1 MNLPFRTTLAL
12 TLLLLAAAP
21 APAQD
26 ADAWVLPRGKLELTG
41 TGVFTHYQRRLGGDG
56 LGSEFAQP
64 FQELALQALGDSL
77 ARANVGTRLLW
88 SRLTGGAALPDSLV
102 PGTTSLR
109 LRADIRQV
117 PLTVRYGWRDRITL
131 FATLP
136 IERRAVSSLG
146 PFLLG
151 GNVGLNP
158 DAARNRTALSNIDP
172 ALAGYGGGLLL
183 PTRGSQLG
191 DSLQALLRA
200 RGTDT
205 LNLPTRTVDFA
216 NLQANNQ
223 LAAFDSLS
231 NSRGYRFGDVQV
243 GARFLLTPG
252 PPGWPIPDTVQRRAV
267 RTSVGVRG
275 RLPTGA
281 RGTTFRTE
289 LVPGGG
295 HFGVGVD
302 AFNDVFL
309 SRRWLVSASAS
320 FDVLLPANVQRLAF
334 AADRPF
340 PPDTAVR
347 TVRREPGSQLAFNV
361 VPRWRLTRELS
372 FAGQYAFTRS
382 GATTYTGD
390 VLPSPVETLDAW
402 MAHAAGIG
410 ARYST
415 LRAYSLGQAAVPVEV
430 DLSVL
435 SAFAGSGEAPAYSQV
450 RIIGRFHPHRG
461 LLPGPDSIPAP
472 PPVPADTTA
481 PAPAATTPS
490 AEPVTPPAPPATPP
504 ATPPGTPTTSV
515 ARPPDEEWR

>member
-1 MNLPFRTTLAL
+1 MNLPFRTCLAL
-12 TLLLLAAAP
+12 TLLLLAAVP

-26 ADAWVLPRGKLELTG
+26 ADAWVLPRGRLEVAG
-41 TGVFTHYQRRLGGDG
+41 TGAFTHYQRRLGGDG

-77 ARANVGTRLLW
+77 ARANVGTRQLW
-88 SRLTGGAALPDSLV
+88 TRLTGGSALPDSLV

-109 LRADIRQV
+109 LRADVRQV

-131 FATLP
+131 FATVP

-191 DSLQALLRA
+191 DSLQALLRK

-216 NLQANNQ
+216 DLQANQQ

-231 NSRGYRFGDVQV
+231 NTRGYRFGDVQV
-243 GARFLLTPG
+243 GARFLLAPG
-252 PPGWPIPDTVQRRAV
+252 PSGWPIPDTVQRRAV

-281 RGTTFRTE
+281 RGTMFRTE

-320 FDVLLPANVQRLAF
+320 FDVLLPADVQRLAF

-340 PPDTAVR
+340 PPDSAVR
-347 TVRREPGSQLAFNV
+347 TVRREPGSQLALNV
-361 VPRWRLTRELS
+361 VPRWRLTREFS
-372 FAGQYAFTRS
+372 FAGQYAFTRT
-382 GATTYTGD
+382 GATTYAGD
-390 VLPSPVETLDAW
+390 VLPSPVEALDAW

-430 DLSVL
+430 DVSVL
-435 SAFAGSGEAPAYSQV
+435 SAFAGSDQAPAYSQV
-450 RIIGRFHPHRG
+450 RITGRFHPHRG
-461 LLPGPDSIPAP
+461 LLPGPDSIPSP

-481 PAPAATTPS
+481 TT
-490 AEPVTPPAPPATPP
+490 PATPP
-504 ATPPGTPTTSV
+504 PGGIAPP
-515 ARPPDEEWR
+515 ARERR